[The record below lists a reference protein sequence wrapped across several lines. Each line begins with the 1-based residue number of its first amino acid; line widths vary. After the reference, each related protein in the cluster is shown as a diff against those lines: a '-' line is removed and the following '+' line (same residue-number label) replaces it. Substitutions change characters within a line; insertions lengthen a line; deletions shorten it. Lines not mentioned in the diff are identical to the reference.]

1 MFDEEF
7 EKLSSREQEQFKQLI
22 NYFLAHTYLNSEIYN
37 FEHNVNKQNPDYIF
51 VRRYFDLFND
61 YLEYAGM
68 HLENDSNYGVI
79 QLCNESDTN
88 RIHLD
93 KLTTLFLFAI
103 RLMYEEEREKL
114 SLNSNII
121 ISTRDLVQ
129 KLLTL
134 GTIGKKPANNQI
146 HSALSTL
153 RKFRLIDKQ
162 DGLWENPDTR
172 IIILPT
178 ILFVVTNQQVSDLA
192 NLVGKNT
199 DSETEENEDEVTE
212 TSTTD

>member
-7 EKLSSREQEQFKQLI
+7 EKLSSHEQEQFKQMI
-22 NYFLAHTYLNSEIYN
+22 NYFLAHTYLTSEVYN

-51 VRRYFDLFND
+51 VRRFFDLFND
-61 YLEYAGM
+61 YLAYAGM

-79 QLCNESDTN
+79 QLCSTSDAN

-93 KLTTLFLFAI
+93 KLTTYFLYAL

-114 SLNSNII
+114 SLNTNII

-134 GTIGKKPANNQI
+134 GTISKKPANNQI
-146 HSALSTL
+146 HNSLSIL
-153 RKFRLIDKQ
+153 RRFRLIDKQ
-162 DGLWENPDTR
+162 EGNWENPDTR

-178 ILFVVTNQQVSDLA
+178 ILFVITNQQVNDVA
-192 NLVGKNT
+192 ILVGKNN
-199 DSETEENEDEVTE
+199 DSETEEEEDEVIE
-212 TSTTD
+212 TSTAD